1 MTNFCPT
8 LKPHPPRLIVSAL
21 TVAVVL
27 ANFAIQ
33 VAAHPLGNFTI
44 NHFARVEAGAERV
57 RVRYVVDMAEIPAF
71 QQSQTI
77 DADADGKLSKEEL
90 DAYLARVVPQY
101 AEGLVVTVDGA
112 RVAMK
117 PVAQNISTP
126 EGNGGLPTLRVETN
140 LEGELPPG
148 AARGVRRVR
157 FENNNHRERAGWYE
171 IVVAPGAGA
180 GVFDSTAYGSPVTDE
195 LKAYPQD
202 MLLAPLDERAAEFS
216 FVQGA
221 IPSGATALRTRDG
234 RAVAEGT
241 RDGFAELINVPEL
254 TPTAALV
261 GLLFAA
267 GFGAL
272 HAFSPGHGKT
282 VVGAYLVGS
291 RGTAKH
297 AAFLGLTV
305 TITHTAGVFALGLV
319 TLFASQYVVPERLY
333 PILGFISGA
342 IVLTIGLSLFVRRL
356 RAMIGGATLAHDHAH
371 HDHGHHGHDHSHTH
385 GHTRHQA
392 HGHDHAHAHSHSHE
406 PHARSHHDHHEHAH
420 HGHTHDHNHE
430 GDPFV
435 HSHDGHTHSHLP
447 PGADGAPVTW
457 RNLLALG
464 ISGGL
469 LPCPS
474 ALVVLLSAIT
484 LGRVSYGLALVVA
497 FSVGLAATLTAIGL
511 LFVYAKRFIERP
523 MRESRL
529 VRVLPVAS
537 ALVIACVGAA
547 LCYEALAQTGIQSA
561 VLAADAATTQV
572 AAAPG
577 AHETV
582 EGERS
587 LASLGALAVLGLG
600 LVFGLKHATEAD
612 HVVAVSTIVSEQR
625 NLWRAAL
632 VGALWGAGHT
642 ASLIVVGVIVLALRI
657 AIPEYVG
664 AWMEFGVALMII
676 GLGVAALARSLRKR
690 ADVHLHQHTHDGVPH
705 AHIHFHEEGTEHAA
719 APAAHSHAVSRIGI
733 KPVIVGAVHGLAG
746 SAALTLLVL
755 TQIQSVFV
763 GLLYLIVFGVG
774 SIAGMLMMSS
784 LVGLP
789 FALSARRFSGFSTG
803 LQTVA
808 GALSIAFGIW
818 YAYGTGVASDLL
830 ARVL

>member
-1 MTNFCPT
+1 MLFVVIF
-8 LKPHPPRLIVSAL
+8 LAAL
-21 TVAVVL
+21 AGQVV
-27 ANFAIQ
+27 
-33 VAAHPLGNFTI
+33 AHPLGNFTI

-57 RVRYVVDMAEIPAF
+57 RVRYVVDMAEIPTF

-90 DAYLARVVPQY
+90 DAYLARVVQQY
-101 AEGLVVTVDGA
+101 AEGLIVTVDGA
-112 RVAMK
+112 RVVMK
-117 PVAQNISTP
+117 LTAQSISMP
-126 EGNGGLPTLRVETN
+126 EGNGGLPTLRVETK

-148 AARGVRRVR
+148 AAGDVRQLR
-157 FENNNHRERAGWYE
+157 FENNNHRQRAGWFE
-171 IVVAPGAGA
+171 IVIAPAPGTS
-180 GVFDSTAYGSPVTDE
+180 VFDSTAYGSPVTDE
-195 LKAYPQD
+195 LKAYPLD
-202 MLLAPLDERAAEFS
+202 MLTAPLDERTAEFS
-216 FVQGA
+216 FVQGT

-234 RAVAEGT
+234 RPIAEGS

-254 TPTAALV
+254 TPMAAFV

-291 RGTAKH
+291 RGTARH

-342 IVLTIGLSLFVRRL
+342 IVLSIGLSLFVRRL
-356 RAMIGGATLAHDHAH
+356 RAITGGATLAHDHAH
-371 HDHGHHGHDHSHTH
+371 HDHSHHGHTHHHDHDNEHIHVGAHALEHSHSH
-385 GHTRHQA
+385 A
-392 HGHDHAHAHSHSHE
+392 PAHDHAH
-406 PHARSHHDHHEHAH
+406 PHAHEHHAHSHHDHHEHSH
-420 HGHTHDHNHE
+420 HEHSHHSHTHDHSHA

-447 PGADGAPVTW
+447 PGADGGPVTW

-537 ALVIACVGAA
+537 ALVIACLGAA
-547 LCYEALAQTGIQSA
+547 LCYESLAQTGIQSA
-561 VLAADAATTQV
+561 VFAADAAAQV

-577 AHETV
+577 AHEAAG
-582 EGERS
+582 EGEPS
-587 LASLGALAVLGLG
+587 LASLGVMAVLGLG

-632 VGALWGAGHT
+632 VGVLWGAGHT
-642 ASLIVVGVIVLALRI
+642 ASLVVVGIIVLALRI

-664 AWMEFGVALMII
+664 AWLEFGVALMII
-676 GLGVAALARSLRKR
+676 GLGVAALARALRKR

-705 AHIHFHEEGTEHAA
+705 AHIHFHEDGTEHHA

-755 TQIQSVFV
+755 TQIQSVVV

-830 ARVL
+830 AKVL